1 MSLKKRLFH
10 IAQLLLAATLA
21 SSAYGMEGN
30 ARPQVIIQWDN
41 DLLTGTDDGY
51 TNGARIAYVR
61 ELSPDGENF
70 NRLQDFLKTLTG
82 AAGERAF
89 GQWQFPESEIERI
102 QYGVGLTQLMF
113 TPDEPATLTPPRG
126 DRPYAGWLGL
136 EFSLQANAGHSASTA
151 TLSVGTTGRHS
162 FAEDNQ
168 EWVHRN
174 VSESPIF
181 QGWDSQAPSELT
193 VNLHFD
199 HKQRLRFLDDT
210 RDWPIQM
217 DGFYAWGAALGNFR
231 TDAYLGTLI
240 RAGYNLPANHTTP
253 RVQLGS
259 FTDTLFANGASG
271 EKHLSLY
278 GFMGARGYAVLHDIT
293 LDGPVFRDWGESVDS
308 EPWVGELSFGVAAR
322 WQSVEVSLSHTLRS
336 QEFDHQRNRSRFGSV
351 MLRAEI
357 AY

>member
-1 MSLKKRLFH
+1 V
-10 IAQLLLAATLA
+10 
-21 SSAYGMEGN
+21 ECN
-30 ARPQVIIQWDN
+30 APPQIIIQWDN

-51 TNGARIAYVR
+51 TNGMRIAYAR
-61 ELSPDGENF
+61 ELSPDGKNF

-82 AAGERAF
+82 ATGESPV
-89 GQWQFPESEIERI
+89 GQWQFPEPEIERI
-102 QYGVGLTQLMF
+102 QYGIGLTQLMF
-113 TPDEPATLTPPRG
+113 TPETPATIAPPQG
-126 DRPYAGWLGL
+126 ERPYAGWLGL

-162 FAEDNQ
+162 YAEDNQ
-168 EWVHRN
+168 QWVHRN
-174 VSESPIF
+174 VSDSPIF

-199 HKQRLRFLDDT
+199 HKQRLRFFDDT
-210 RDWPIQM
+210 RDWPLQL

-259 FTDTLFANGASG
+259 FTDTLFANGVRGA
-271 EKHLSLY
+271 EPLSIY
-278 GFMGARGYAVLHDIT
+278 GFVGARGYGVLHDIT
-293 LDGPVFRDWGESVDS
+293 LDGPIFRDWGESVDS
-308 EPWVGELSFGVAAR
+308 KPWVGELSFGVAAR
-322 WQSVEVSLSHTLRS
+322 WQAVEVSLSHTLRS

-357 AY
+357 AF